1 MKKKTLKNIVLTVL
15 IISAAFLTSLG
26 IYFVFDILTLIP
38 SVFVLGVFLVSSF
51 TEGYI
56 YGIVAS
62 IVSVLAVNYAFDFP
76 YFSFCFSAAENIVSA
91 VIMLV
96 VALVI
101 VILTTGLRDR
111 AALKAESEKE
121 CMRANLLRAVSHDM
135 RTPLTTIYGSS
146 SAIIDNYESFS
157 DEQKIKLLCGI
168 KEDSEWLTGMVE
180 NLLSVTRL
188 DSGNVEL
195 NKSPIVL
202 DELIDAV
209 LRKFS
214 GNNPQIPVRLEMP
227 DDFVIVPMDP
237 LLIQQVLFN
246 ILNNAVSHARGMTEI
261 YFRVLVEDKK
271 AVFEISDN
279 GCGIAPE
286 RLKGIF
292 TGIHGSSA
300 VPTDTKRNSGIGL
313 SVCATI
319 IKAHGGEITAENK
332 RRGGAVFRFTLDIE
346 EADYE

>member
-1 MKKKTLKNIVLTVL
+1 MKKKILKNTVLTLL
-15 IISAAFLTSLG
+15 ITSAAFLASLG
-26 IYFVFDILTLIP
+26 IHLAFENRNLIP
-38 SVFVLGVFLVSSF
+38 SLFVLGVFLVSSF
-51 TEGYI
+51 TDGYI
-56 YGIVAS
+56 YGIVSS
-62 IVSVLAVNYAFDFP
+62 IVSVLAVNFAFDFP
-76 YFSFCFSAAENIVSA
+76 YFSFSFSATENIVSA
-91 VIMLV
+91 VIMIV
-96 VALVI
+96 VALVTG
-101 VILTTGLRDR
+101 VLTTGLRDR
-111 AALKAESEKE
+111 AILKSESEKE
-121 CMRANLLRAVSHDM
+121 SMRANLLRAVSHDM

-146 SAIIDNYESFS
+146 STIIDNYEGLS

-168 KEDSEWLTGMVE
+168 KEDSEWLTRMVE

-202 DELIDAV
+202 DELVDSV
-209 LRKFS
+209 LGKFS
-214 GNNPQIPVRLEMP
+214 EKFPQIPVRLEMP

-237 LLIQQVLFN
+237 LLIQQVIFN
-246 ILNNAVSHARGMTEI
+246 ILNNAVSHAQGMTEI
-261 YFRVLVEDKK
+261 FFRVSVEEKK
-271 AVFEISDN
+271 AFFEISDN

-332 RRGGAVFRFTLDIE
+332 RGGGAVFRFTLDIE
-346 EADYE
+346 ETDYE

>member
-1 MKKKTLKNIVLTVL
+1 MVKKTTLKNIVLTFL
-15 IISAAFLTSLG
+15 ITSTAFLTSLG
-26 IYFVFDILTLIP
+26 IYFVLDNRTLIP
-38 SVFVLGVFLVSSF
+38 TVFVLGVFLVSSF

-56 YGIVAS
+56 YGIIASVA
-62 IVSVLAVNYAFDFP
+62 SVLAVNFAFDLP
-76 YFSFCFSAAENIVSA
+76 NFSFCFTATENIVSA
-91 VIMLV
+91 VIMIV
-96 VALVI
+96 VALVTG
-101 VILTTGLRDR
+101 VLTTGLRDR
-111 AALKAESEKE
+111 AFIKAESEKE
-121 CMRANLLRAVSHDM
+121 SMRANLLRAVSHDM

-146 SAIIDNYESFS
+146 STIIDNYDSLS
-157 DEQKIKLLCGI
+157 DEQKIRLLCGI
-168 KEDSEWLTGMVE
+168 KEDAEWLTGMVE

-195 NKSPIVL
+195 NKTPIVL

-214 GNNPQIPVRLEMP
+214 GNFPQIPVKLEMP

-237 LLIQQVLFN
+237 LLIQQVIFN
-246 ILNNAVSHARGMTEI
+246 ILNNAVNHAQGMTEI
-261 YFRVLVEDKK
+261 LFKVWVEEKK

-292 TGIHGSSA
+292 TGIHGSSTA
-300 VPTDTKRNSGIGL
+300 PTDTKRNSGIGL

-319 IKAHGGEITAENK
+319 IKAHGGEITAKNK
-332 RRGGAVFRFTLDIE
+332 SGGGAVFRFTLDIE
-346 EADYE
+346 EAD